1 VFALAVKERRKPLQ
15 VEKQKVSV
23 IIVIGNY
30 FGVLRELSVKDAGVS
45 GLIIA
50 RGFVQDA
57 ITRCFK

>member
-1 VFALAVKERRKPLQ
+1 M
-15 VEKQKVSV
+15 EKQKVSV

-45 GLIIA
+45 GPIIA